1 MTRLTLKNIYV
12 YIPCSFQD
20 MNTDARTHDVFR
32 LSSLKSLQK
41 HRRKCYRG
49 VCVCVCG
56 RGVVRGGTSP
66 RGSPLWAG
74 WRQWNNHRSQFTRE
88 RETETAASQGY
99 SGRSEVRRDGL
110 QGVFR
115 CTVDVH
121 VLERR
126 THQCQTKL
134 RSKYSYLYNK
144 LCSRDHKYVV
154 WCRVSVFALVITSSF
169 CRCTVVFIRHIGC
182 YGFQRLFAIWEKFC
196 FNDAPAADRASFKL
210 CQMLR

>member
-32 LSSLKSLQK
+32 LSFLKSLQK

-99 SGRSEVRRDGL
+99 SGRSEVRRDG
-110 QGVFR
+110 QRWGGTVCRASSGVRWMF
-115 CTVDVH
+115 TFWKE
-121 VLERR
+121 ERISVR
-126 THQCQTKL
+126 RSFGVNTHTFTT
-134 RSKYSYLYNK
+134 SSA
-144 LCSRDHKYVV
+144 V
-154 WCRVSVFALVITSSF
+154 VITSMS
-169 CRCTVVFIRHIGC
+169 CDVVC
-182 YGFQRLFAIWEKFC
+182 
-196 FNDAPAADRASFKL
+196 L
-210 CQMLR
+210 CLHLW